1 MNAQCLKP
9 AVIAIVL
16 TLAATGCSP
25 SAASLPP
32 TQPPP
37 TPAPEILATKAEDIV
52 GLWQGKTCLGHITHT
67 EYTKEGT
74 FCVTVVNGDAKGMKS
89 DQGKFWFEGSQLKLE
104 SEGGTCLTAQ
114 GETITCIGTY
124 QVYVTKQA
132 DKPVKLKFVAVDDQ
146 YTTRRSTTH
155 NRTFPLVEP

>member
-1 MNAQCLKP
+1 MNVQCLKS
-9 AVIAIVL
+9 AVIAVVL

-25 SAASLPP
+25 DAASLPP

-37 TPAPEILATKAEDIV
+37 TQAPEILASKAEDIV
-52 GLWQGKTCLGHITHT
+52 GLWQGKTCLGHISHT

-89 DQGKFWFEGSQLKLE
+89 DQGKFWFEGSQLKLQ

-114 GETITCIGTY
+114 GDTITCIGIY
-124 QVYVTKQA
+124 QVYVTKQG
-132 DKPVKLKFVAVDDQ
+132 DKPALKFVVVEDPYYD
-146 YTTRRSTTH
+146 RRADMHKKTWS
-155 NRTFPLVEP
+155 FVEP